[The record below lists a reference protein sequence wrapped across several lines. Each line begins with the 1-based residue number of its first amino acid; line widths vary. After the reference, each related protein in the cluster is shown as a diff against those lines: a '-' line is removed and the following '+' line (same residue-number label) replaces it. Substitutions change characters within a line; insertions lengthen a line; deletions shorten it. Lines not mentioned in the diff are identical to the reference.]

1 MRLALER
8 TPLRRRLLIAGACA
22 VLTGAAANAQDLDQG
37 KSAAKLFADTCVAC
51 HRSAGGLAKGRFRL
65 TLFMFLRD
73 HYATS
78 SGSAWELASYL
89 DSVEGAPHGRSR
101 TRAGKSS
108 LAATS
113 VLGSPPRPPRPVPE
127 H

>member
-1 MRLALER
+1 MRVALER
-8 TPLRRRLLIAGACA
+8 TPLRRCLLTVGACA
-22 VLTGAAANAQDLDQG
+22 VLTCAGANAQDLDQG
-37 KSAAKLFADTCVAC
+37 KSGVKLFADSCVAC

-73 HYATS
+73 HYATNS
-78 SGSAWELASYL
+78 NSAWELASYL
-89 DSVEGAPHGRSR
+89 EAVEGAPHGRSR
-101 TRAGKSS
+101 KAAGKSS

-113 VLGSPPRPPRPVPE
+113 VSGAPPRPPRRVPE